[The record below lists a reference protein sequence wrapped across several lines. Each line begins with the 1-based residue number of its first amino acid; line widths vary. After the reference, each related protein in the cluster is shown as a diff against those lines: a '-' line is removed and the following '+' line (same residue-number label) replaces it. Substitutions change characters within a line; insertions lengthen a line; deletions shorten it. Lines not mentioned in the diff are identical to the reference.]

1 MKNRSRALAS
11 FSLLLFLFSG
21 CSEDVKESSSVAV
34 SVPGASS
41 AAMIV
46 EGFREPDRL
55 ARTENLISLL
65 RAVPADQTDVF
76 GEALSRM
83 NFPNRELDRVLITTE
98 WAKRDP
104 VAATKWAKSH
114 ERSEIVRSAMYG
126 DAIYYWALKDPE
138 SFLADMEMAL
148 SIVPGFDASALRGFV
163 RGWFDSGQP
172 GLEGFIR
179 DMRSQSK
186 DQQRAIDTLA
196 KVRAERH
203 GAGATIKWAED
214 LPGSDRFK
222 SDLYPRVAAKVV
234 VLDPQLV
241 VEWCERV
248 CDSEVGEKMPHMIAA
263 AWARESGEGAMN
275 FIAAQPNKIPVR
287 TGARAAYRQFLM
299 ADSDRALAWME
310 ETTEEQRRGPVLQ
323 GPVGMY
329 LNKRSAQKEPL
340 VAIEWLDYLQNEEER
355 DGGRIMVLRR
365 WLRHDPVA
373 AEAWMAESSMS
384 EEAKVEARR
393 STAPGAKKRLEG

>member
-1 MKNRSRALAS
+1 MKKQLRALAW

-21 CSEDVKESSSVAV
+21 CSEDVKQSSSVAV
-34 SVPGASS
+34 TAPGASS

-76 GEALSRM
+76 KEALSRM
-83 NFPNRELDRVLITTE
+83 NFPNRELDRVLITTA

-104 VAATKWAKSH
+104 VAATKWARSH

-148 SIVPGFDASALRGFV
+148 WIMPGFDASALRGFV

-179 DMRSQSK
+179 DMASQSQ

-196 KVRAERH
+196 KVRTERH
-203 GAGATIKWAED
+203 GAAATIKWAEE
-214 LPGSDRFK
+214 LRGSARFK

-234 VLDPQLV
+234 VVDPELV
-241 VEWCERV
+241 VEWCDRV
-248 CDSEVGEKMPHMIAA
+248 CDSEAGDKMPHMMAA
-263 AWARESGEGAMN
+263 AWARESGEGAMD

-287 TGARAAYRQFLM
+287 TGARAAYRKFLI
-299 ADSDRALAWME
+299 ADSDRALAWMDK
-310 ETTEEQRRGPVLQ
+310 TTEEQRSGPVLQ
-323 GPVGMY
+323 GPVAMY
-329 LNKRSAQKEPL
+329 INKRSAQNEPL
-340 VAIEWLDYLQNEEER
+340 IAIEWLDYLQNEEER
-355 DGGRIMVLRR
+355 DGGRTMIARR
-365 WLRHDPVA
+365 WLLSDAVA

-393 STAPGAKKRLEG
+393 SFATGAKKG

>member
-55 ARTENLISLL
+55 ARTEKLISLL

-76 GEALSRM
+76 KEALSRM
-83 NFPNRELDRVLITTE
+83 NFPNRELDRVLITTA

-104 VAATKWAKSH
+104 VAATKWARNH
-114 ERSEIVRSAMYG
+114 ERSETVRSAMYG

-138 SFLADMEMAL
+138 SFLTDMEMAL
-148 SIVPGFDASALRGFV
+148 WIMPGFDASALRGFV
-163 RGWFDSGQP
+163 RGWFDSGQS

-179 DMRSQSK
+179 DMPSQSL

-203 GAGATIKWAED
+203 GAAATIKWAED
-214 LPGSDRFK
+214 LRGSTRFK
-222 SDLYPRVAAKVV
+222 SEVYPRVAAKVV
-234 VLDPQLV
+234 LVDPKLV

-248 CDSEVGEKMPHMIAA
+248 CDSNVGEKMPHMIAA
-263 AWARESGEGAMN
+263 AWARESGEDAMD

-287 TGARAAYRQFLM
+287 TGARAAYRQFIM
-299 ADSDRALAWME
+299 ADSDRALAWMDT
-310 ETTEEQRRGPVLQ
+310 TTEEQRRGPVLQ
-323 GPVGMY
+323 GPVAMY
-329 LNKRSAQKEPL
+329 INKRSAQKEPL
-340 VAIEWLDYLQNEEER
+340 VAIKWLDYLQDEDER
-355 DGGRIMVLRR
+355 DGGRIMVMRR
-365 WLRHDPVA
+365 WLGHDAVA